1 MKYSTLFKTFGKVKA
16 GLLSLVA
23 FSFFALSVEAQNRI
37 YVSPQGGGD
46 GTSWTSTK
54 SLSDALTSAKPG
66 DEIWLMGYEQI
77 TDVAHLYVAP
87 KEGFKVPSG
96 VKVFGGFE
104 GTESRLD
111 QRKTLGKAYQ
121 MTYRSVISGD
131 IYGDDV
137 IDPIYVIFPQ
147 NTSRGDNA
155 SHVIVMDAFNNN
167 GNDGSKPTVIDGLT
181 IVGGHAAD
189 FGGGVYVK
197 GGDNSVPYSIER
209 CYFINNYALK
219 GGALYVA
226 PEVKALATVSTVN
239 QCVFYNNAA
248 GTVVGKENVGGGIY
262 MAGAGSIV
270 NSSIFNNENG
280 GVVLSDD
287 AYLVN
292 SVVARNTGAGVDMTD
307 VASKTN
313 VYNSVIWGNSFVS
326 EGFTPQFSYS
336 AYPESD
342 NTNNNVKLSKN
353 NRGDEDSPMFDA
365 PSLKTSFDSDYDWR
379 RTAYPLWSWKLV
391 EGSLLINRGNNDSY
405 KVYANGYNGVINTD
419 LGGQTREVET
429 IDINAYE
436 FQRVPAARIRYVKTT
451 GSDSNDGSSWD
462 TAYKSVQK
470 AIDDLAAQPGV
481 PGEVWVAA
489 GEYSPV
495 SRLTEDPDS
504 PASFRMYDGI
514 SVYGGF
520 AGTES
525 SKDERVK
532 GEFIGGV
539 LVESKNPWQY
549 AYETVFEGT
558 AYSGENVW
566 NDADHKWT
574 LSSGSV
580 HVVWFAPLPGEEDF
594 KNITVLD
601 GVTIQGGMSNAVE
614 SVGFENT
621 KGAGVYMKGRNVY
634 LNNSIVKDNVSL
646 SDGGGIYLDGGRVQ
660 GCLVYNNS
668 SETRGGAIYMDNS
681 GLVLRSMLTN
691 NAALEGGAIYMDN
704 NSLQEDG
711 QNHPEYQI
719 LSTSV
724 VSNNTSV
731 HNGAVY
737 CNRGGIILQTT
748 ITNNNTPTATDN
760 ADGDAA
766 QTGGLYINE
775 YAKVINSVLWNN
787 EIKERKVQLYAKNPT
802 ADNVCFYYCAVANM
816 NNIIWNNT
824 LQSGLISLSEENI
837 TNSDNLLDPGF
848 ESGLPSSAGVDSS
861 VKKVDYFWKPI
872 QGSNLRARGM
882 ELGRLPEEVL
892 VAPELD
898 IQGSLFAQKP
908 SVGAYSVEKY
918 PIKTETKD
926 GHIRIYVDT
935 ECTIA
940 DHGGDTWETAYR
952 SLNEAI
958 EYMAALTADD
968 VVGINQLEIYVLEG
982 DIWPRYAAVNLD
994 PKSATIEVPAM
1005 ASGKTLIIK
1014 GGYSRELKDGTCAP
1028 LSYRSQINGNHEGN
1042 DIKDG
1047 LYHCITVEKDAKVE
1061 FDGFHIINGYA
1072 SGSANLKYGAGMLV
1086 RDGANVTIKN
1096 SVFENNT
1103 AYEGAAVDAR
1113 NATLTMINCVV
1124 NNNTNTDS
1132 IKQVINCPSP
1142 NLTLNH
1148 VSVVNNIGAAPS
1160 NATADN
1166 NSFAVGNSD
1175 GNSYEF
1181 AVGTA
1186 NFINPTK
1193 ERGATLGYDTYLGG
1207 YSSFMPTNQC
1217 DVVNNAKFASLL
1229 DKDITGGARSR
1240 GGKADLGAYEA
1251 ELPVDGT
1258 VIYVRKGGTGDQSG
1272 SSWNNACAT
1281 IGAALAKAKAGQ
1293 EIWVS
1298 AGVYVENID
1307 MFEGVN
1313 VLGGFA
1319 STGNPMNKIDDVNR
1333 DISHKIEKFKTTIQ
1347 GSEEHKFKPA
1357 QTNVDE
1363 LNKKNKRVLTQPKDF
1378 ETETLWEGFI
1388 ITGGQTGLAEY
1399 GAGVKLMRKGHL
1411 KNCRVEGNKFYECGT
1426 VVYEERPLGWETK
1439 RTLCTHNE
1447 SNHTGGGGVF
1457 CAGGIVEN
1465 CQIIKNILDGYS
1477 FYYEYD
1483 ASGIFGAK
1491 VKRFITTSRSIY
1503 GKGAGLSISGGDII
1517 NCVIAQ
1523 NVAGYDPVLYNDPT
1537 NYLTNILG
1545 SAAFVQSQSNFYS
1558 STIVENTGGWASQ
1571 NGPII
1576 PGVWDESLASGDGSY
1591 FYNCIIVG
1599 NYGYGNTKEN
1609 FMQIGKGLNQVPKNL
1624 KYSYFS
1630 LVKFSDGSQTPAND
1644 ALAADRKNVY
1654 SDFGSGY
1661 VPGNIEQYKNKYESL
1676 NLLTT
1681 DFELNI
1687 QNGTHDCLNTGGE
1700 EYLTVGNINI
1710 TRDANG
1716 YNRIQDCAVDMGAYE
1731 SANETNLAYETNK
1744 NVNDEILGYTYYV
1757 TQNGAGLRNG
1767 SSLANAACA
1776 MKLQQILTHAGQ
1788 TLKDHPDKKVV
1799 VKIAGYKNGS
1809 FKYRANTLSNEKD
1822 QQSYTFVVPY
1832 GVTVMGGYDES
1843 FSDAT
1848 RKPYQYQ
1855 TVLSALAEGDGQDI
1869 NGYHVITFGEPGSAS
1884 GKQTVIDGLYLIEGK
1899 ATSMAGAGNP
1909 NTRGGGAVVPA
1920 WAHVRNCV
1928 IAQCEA
1934 IQGGALY
1941 LMPGATVSGTLI
1953 IENAANEGAGVYADA
1968 DGAGKSLR
1976 AHMISNTI
1984 TDNMASE
1991 VGGGIYLED
2000 GAVLTTNSVI
2010 WGNEAPSDKNVSGV
2024 VNSTFV
2030 DDKFVSVVGEGA
2042 IAEFYPFNHCYVET
2056 FEMPSNY
2063 ENTSMESDETLYFT
2077 ADRTLKAY
2085 SELVK
2090 HGTVNYGKLIEV
2102 FNVAEKDMQGITRMQ
2117 TNIDRVDV
2125 GAYAFEGGI
2134 IPMPKIRE
2142 DIVERIFVSQG
2153 SNVSVSGNMD
2163 EYIGRSFYTSVSWL
2177 DDAIDY
2183 IKRVRN
2189 IEEEG
2194 KKVYKDVE
2202 FEIYLAGGTYKPSN
2216 RRTDAATTP
2225 IDQRQNSYV
2234 IPAGV
2239 TIYGGFK
2246 GDERYGYGITG
2257 LEGTS
2262 VGQLDDVSI
2271 DSIRVEMIGKRKYS
2285 DLNGN
2290 GVYEPWEFE
2299 NQSILSG
2306 DINVSPT
2313 VKNAYHVVYSSI
2325 EDGGSIEDGTTNTDV
2340 ILDGVTIK
2348 DGETI
2353 NELSIDSDEL
2363 GRGGAI
2369 YTNGVNYVLR
2379 GCRIMN
2385 CKAVRG
2391 GAIYSRDADVTIMGS
2406 VIAGNGTVE
2415 GELNLNGQDVRGGAV
2430 YISAYN
2436 ESATLKAVNTLWANN
2451 ETTGKGGAIA
2461 TSSDLG
2467 FTGIATVS
2475 LMNNTFVRNKASE
2488 NSAIHATAGDVTN
2501 SVMWG
2506 GEGTGV
2512 ASTGLTFA
2520 NSASDGDISGNGCI
2534 KLNAQNMAI
2543 DGPRFAQPSETAGVA
2558 GNNIASKWNP
2568 ASVSVLTDAG
2578 DGQLAYESEDVKAA
2592 TGAYRSW
2599 FEENKLDDSF
2609 YFGVGLVAYNRYMG
2623 PKPLPDEEAQ
2633 PKVIDMGVYEYQ
2645 YQTRFAEMDRIY
2657 VDTKEN
2663 GNGSGDSWANATS
2676 DLRGAIVALSN
2687 PTGGG
2692 ADKYI
2697 YIKGGDYPQ
2706 SKLYTGDIAYRAV
2719 MAGDNSYLNSLTI
2732 KGSYTENEQ
2741 QDFSKPTRILPS
2753 TVGNGVNTL
2762 MYVKTNG
2769 KALTIEGLEF
2779 SGSKVAGLQID
2790 NTGDVTLKNVAFRNN
2805 TVDGAVL
2812 SGKVLVANALFAD
2825 GGTGIKAAGSDVTV
2839 VNATFA
2845 NNETAGINGTV
2856 NLYNSVA
2863 WNSGNEIIDNSAEGN
2878 INLHSVANDDVLN
2891 GPNFVDPEKGN
2902 YMIRPSIK
2910 LLDLANNTRYTTL
2923 VGEEFDGEKD
2933 LANNNRLTGDRLD
2946 IGAYEYN
2953 AQLQPVV
2960 YVKANVVNSDGSG
2973 SSWENPISDLQSA
2986 IDLASIYANKNSQ
2999 KTAYVFVHKNVKTQ
3013 DIRLT
3018 MPRVKVY
3025 GGMNDE
3031 VGADAQSILNARAS
3045 VLSDNMSTING
3056 LTLAGESSVID
3067 GFAVAGTVNVNGGML
3082 STSVVNSDATVG
3094 ADAVVYNSY
3103 VGGTLSGAG
3112 KAVNVTSPNA
3122 MTVATM
3128 INVVENAQPNGY
3140 VDKEIWKYQ
3149 LKENNAID
3157 NGKDITEY
3165 ITMAGYSKD
3174 FSKDLSGAKRLR
3186 GTVDAGCFE
3195 TWNITSNETLVA
3207 GNIPTE
3213 NHVVYVRKGVELDI
3227 KEGLY
3232 PEGKNFNV
3240 GFLLLEHGA
3249 GLRGNGNYINLTN
3262 FAVERNLNSENNY
3275 WDMFYMP
3282 FVIEKVEGN
3291 ENVQAFTY
3299 DGEKRAA
3306 YDYKFS
3312 STDGAWKEAADI
3324 VGNVGM
3330 MIKSSVNAK
3339 VRMYGRD
3346 YKEIAGQVANI
3357 LLEQHNNMEPW
3368 SGTGSAPAK
3377 FTHQENMGWNMFGS
3391 PFLCAMNYDDMEYGR
3406 VIYKKNG
3413 DTYATVNTT
3422 ADGVTGSI
3430 EAGSAVFTQTATL
3443 QINESLN
3450 INQRTEAIAADQNNA
3465 GLVIAVGK
3473 SGDAASDAMAMV
3485 AVPTEDASSNFNM
3498 AADGVKMM
3506 SVSESAAQ
3514 IYIERA
3520 GKRYS
3525 LLSAVDIEGTV
3536 EVGLN
3541 TKEAGMFTISVPEEC
3556 NTDDYETVVL
3566 TDKANGN
3573 VVDLLDASYE
3583 FTTDEAG
3590 DISGRFTIQ
3599 FNRNGSNDGSN
3610 LNVYSD
3616 SYGAVIVE
3624 GLADGMNIRL
3634 YDSAGKMVAARKAFS
3649 PVERFT
3655 ECESGVYL
3663 VQVLVNDGEPKVFK
3677 VHVKK

>member
-131 IYGDDV
+131 IKGDDE
-137 IDPIYVIFPQ
+137 IDPINVIFPQ
-147 NTSRGDNA
+147 NTKRGDNA

-326 EGFTPQFSYS
+326 TATSPNFMFSAFAEEIKGNITLAEEGEGNIT
-336 AYPESD
+336 
-342 NTNNNVKLSKN
+342 LSKN
-353 NRGDEDSPMFDA
+353 NRGDTNSPMFDA

-391 EGSLLINRGNNDSY
+391 EGSLLINRGNNDNY

-436 FQRVPAARIRYVKTT
+436 FQRVPAGRIRYVKTT

-462 TAYKSVQK
+462 KAYKSVQK

-525 SKDERVK
+525 SKDERAK
-532 GEFIGGV
+532 G
-539 LVESKNPWQY
+539 SMPWQY
-549 AYETVFEGT
+549 TNATVFEAT
-558 AYSGENVW
+558 AYNGENVW

-601 GVTIQGGMSNAVE
+601 GVTVRGGMSNAVE
-614 SVGFENT
+614 SVDFENT

-704 NSLQEDG
+704 NSRQEDG
-711 QNHPEYQI
+711 QYHPEYLI

-737 CNRGGIILQTT
+737 CNKGGIILQTT

-824 LQSGLISLSEENI
+824 LQSGLISLSES
-837 TNSDNLLDPGF
+837 NSANEGLIGPGF
-848 ESGLPSSAGVDSS
+848 EFNEILAKVGVQSS
-861 VKKVDYFWKPI
+861 VEVISYFWQPV

-882 ELGRLPEEVL
+882 ELGRLPMEVL

-908 SVGAYSVEKY
+908 SVGAYNVAHTNIEAEEGIKY
-918 PIKTETKD
+918 L
-926 GHIRIYVDT
+926 RVYVDV
-935 ECTIA
+935 ECTEPE
-940 DHGGDTWETAYR
+940 HNGKSWNTAYR

-958 EYMAALTADD
+958 EYMAGLSKEVVDD
-968 VVGINQLEIYVLEG
+968 RELQIYVMEG

-994 PKSATIEVPAM
+994 PKSATIVVPAM
-1005 ASGKTLIIK
+1005 ASGQKLTIK

-1028 LSYRSQINGNHEGN
+1028 LTYRSQINGNHEGRN
-1042 DIKDG
+1042 LEDG
-1047 LYHCITVEKDAKVE
+1047 LYHCITVENGANVE

-1072 SGSANLKYGAGMLV
+1072 AGTANLKYGAGMLV
-1086 RDGANVTIKN
+1086 REGSDVTNVTVKN
-1096 SVFENNT
+1096 SIFENNT
-1103 AYEGAAVDAR
+1103 AVEGAAIDAR
-1113 NATLTMINCVV
+1113 DATLTMINCVV
-1124 NNNTNTDS
+1124 NNNTNTTATAD
-1132 IKQVINCPSP
+1132 VINCP
-1142 NLTLNH
+1142 NLTLKH
-1148 VSVVNNIGAAPS
+1148 VSVINNEGKAPEAAGS
-1160 NATADN
+1160 N
-1166 NSFAVGNSD
+1166 NSFAMGNTS
-1175 GNSYEF
+1175 GNTVDNIYTVDRE
-1181 AVGTA
+1181 
-1186 NFINPTK
+1186 NFVNPTK
-1193 ERGATLGYDTYLGG
+1193 NVGAKLGFDTYLGG
-1207 YSSFMPTNQC
+1207 YSSFLPTNQAPI
-1217 DVVNNAKFASLL
+1217 VNKGTSIPGITE
-1229 DKDITGGARSR
+1229 DIAGSNRVLGGAP
-1240 GGKADLGAYEA
+1240 DLGAYEA
-1251 ELPVDGT
+1251 NLPVEGD
-1258 VIYVRKGGTGDQSG
+1258 VIYVRQGGTGDG
-1272 SSWNNACAT
+1272 SSWDKATGSIQTAISNAKKEVWV
-1281 IGAALAKAKAGQ
+1281 AAGT
-1293 EIWVS
+1293 
-1298 AGVYVENID
+1298 YNENITLKED
-1307 MFEGVN
+1307 VD

-1319 STGNPMNKIDDVNR
+1319 KTGNPDNKLDGTNR
-1333 DISHKIEKFKTTIQ
+1333 DISNSNPDFMTIIDGGQ
-1347 GSEEHKFKPA
+1347 RNGRVVT
-1357 QTNVDE
+1357 Q
-1363 LNKKNKRVLTQPKDF
+1363 NKDFGVLT
-1378 ETETLWEGFI
+1378 TVEGFI
-1388 ITGGQTGLAEY
+1388 IQNGSTSSRDG
-1399 GAGVKLMRKGHL
+1399 GAGVLIKNNGKI
-1411 KNCRVEGNKFYECGT
+1411 KNCLIRNN
-1426 VVYEERPLGWETK
+1426 VYNMTSSDGQNL
-1439 RTLCTHNE
+1439 
-1447 SNHTGGGGVF
+1447 GGGGIRIEGSGIIESSIIRNNIVTANGHDYV
-1457 CAGGIVEN
+1457 CGGGAYLKTNGTLAPKLINCIVVEN
-1465 CQIIKNILDGYS
+1465 EC
-1477 FYYEYD
+1477 
-1483 ASGIFGAK
+1483 
-1491 VKRFITTSRSIY
+1491 
-1503 GKGAGLSISGGDII
+1503 I
-1517 NCVIAQ
+1517 NK
-1523 NVAGYDPVLYNDPT
+1523 
-1537 NYLTNILG
+1537 
-1545 SAAFVQSQSNFYS
+1545 
-1558 STIVENTGGWASQ
+1558 ENTGLGGRSSYILGAAAYLTG
-1571 NGPII
+1571 NGTII
-1576 PGVWDESLASGDGSY
+1576 YNCTFAYNKADAVGKGGLWNSESPAAGGVWDTSYDYKNPNNTGSS
-1591 FYNCIIVG
+1591 FYNCIFWG
-1599 NYGYGNTKEN
+1599 NYGIGSSTESTYQVGAPGFSRGEGFNPKVYNCYISATSKEQVTSGSTNLWENTEQCYALGEYGSDKNGTNFKNTCYNNAPFDNTTFELKN
-1609 FMQIGKGLNQVPKNL
+1609 SGTGLNCINKGN
-1624 KYSYFS
+1624 
-1630 LVKFSDGSQTPAND
+1630 ND
-1644 ALAADRKNVY
+1644 AIEENKIYIDAA
-1654 SDFGSGY
+1654 GA
-1661 VPGNIEQYKNKYESL
+1661 
-1676 NLLTT
+1676 T
-1681 DFELNI
+1681 
-1687 QNGTHDCLNTGGE
+1687 
-1700 EYLTVGNINI
+1700 
-1710 TRDANG
+1710 
-1716 YNRIQDCAVDMGAYE
+1716 RIQYCTVDKGAYE
-1731 SANETNLAYETNK
+1731 STDAITIQPDAK
-1744 NVNDEILGYTYYV
+1744 GVFYV
-1757 TQNGAGLRNG
+1757 TQTGSGTSNG
-1767 SSLANAACA
+1767 SSVENASCA
-1776 MKLQQILTHAGQ
+1776 MELQRVLNTAGE
-1788 TLKDHPDKKVV
+1788 LAKKQDSVT
-1799 VKIAGYKNGS
+1799 VKIAGYEGGN
-1809 FKYRANTLSNEKD
+1809 FVYHANTLSD
-1822 QQSYTFVVPY
+1822 SDDPQSYTFVVPY
-1832 GVTVMGGYDES
+1832 GVTVMGGYDDES
-1843 FSDAT
+1843 ADWSDSN
-1848 RKPYQYQ
+1848 RNPYTYK
-1855 TVLSALAEGDGQDI
+1855 TILSAVAQESGQDI
-1869 NGYHVITFGEPGSAS
+1869 NGYHVITFGDKPEGWSGSDM
-1884 GKQTVIDGLYLIEGK
+1884 TTIIDGLYLIEGK
-1899 ATSMAGAGNP
+1899 ATSMAGEGNP
-1909 NTRGGGAVVPA
+1909 NTRGGGATVPA

-1953 IENAANEGAGVYADA
+1953 MENTANEGAGVYAE
-1968 DGAGKSLR
+1968 AGGTESGEQPLR

-1984 TDNMASE
+1984 TDNTASE
-1991 VGGGIYLED
+1991 EGGGIYLED

-2142 DIVERIFVSQG
+2142 NIVERIFVSQG

-2216 RRTDAATTP
+2216 RRTDAATTT

-2246 GDERYGYGITG
+2246 GDELYGYGITE

-2467 FTGIATVS
+2467 FTGTAKVS

-2488 NSAIHATAGDVTN
+2488 NSAIHATAGDVKN

-2578 DGQLAYESEDVKAA
+2578 DGQLAYESEDVKVA

-2609 YFGVGLVAYNRYMG
+2609 YFGVGPVPYNRYMG

-2645 YQTRFAEMDRIY
+2645 YNVDFDKMDEIY
-2657 VDTKEN
+2657 VDVTEH
-2663 GNGSGDSWANATS
+2663 GNGSGDSFANATS

-2878 INLHSVANDDVLN
+2878 INLHSVVNDDVLN

-2910 LLDLANNTRYTTL
+2910 LLDAARNEKYIEH
-2923 VGEEFDGEKD
+2923 VGNLDGEKD

-3031 VGADAQSILNARAS
+3031 VGADAQSILNARTS

-3056 LTLAGESSVID
+3056 LTLSGESSVID

-3122 MTVATM
+3122 MTVATK
-3128 INVVENAQPNGY
+3128 INVIEDAQPNGY

-3227 KEGLY
+3227 DKGLY

-3249 GLRGNGNYINLTN
+3249 GLRGNGNYIKLTN

-3291 ENVQAFTY
+3291 KNVQAFTY
-3299 DGEKRAA
+3299 DGETRAA

-3330 MIKSSVNAK
+3330 MIKSSANAK

-3391 PFLCAMNYDDMEYGR
+3391 PFLCAMNYNDMEYGR

-3473 SGDAASDAMAMV
+3473 SGDDVSDAMAMV

-3506 SVSESAAQ
+3506 SVGESAAQ

>member
-131 IYGDDV
+131 IDRNDE
-137 IDPIYVIFPQ
+137 IDPINVIFPE
-147 NTSRGDNA
+147 NGLRADNA

-181 IVGGHAAD
+181 VVGGHAAD

-209 CYFINNYALK
+209 CYFINNYAPK

-239 QCVFYNNAA
+239 QCVFYNNVA
-248 GTVVGKENVGGGIY
+248 GTVVGKENEGGGIY

-292 SVVARNTGAGVDMTD
+292 SVVARNTGAGVDMIKE
-307 VASKTN
+307 ASKTN

-353 NRGDEDSPMFDA
+353 NRGDDNSPMFDA

-391 EGSLLINRGNNDSY
+391 EGSLLINGGNNDSY

-489 GEYSPV
+489 GTYSPV

-525 SKDERVK
+525 SKDERAK
-532 GEFIGGV
+532 G
-539 LVESKNPWQY
+539 SMPWQY
-549 AYETVFEGT
+549 TNATVFEAT

-594 KNITVLD
+594 TNITVLD
-601 GVTIQGGMSNAVE
+601 GVTVRGGMSNAVE

-760 ADGDAA
+760 ASGDAS

-787 EIKERKVQLYAKNPT
+787 QIKGRKAQLYAKNPT
-802 ADNVCFYYCAVANM
+802 AANVSFYYCAVANM

-848 ESGLPSSAGVDSS
+848 ESKGLPSSVGVDSS
-861 VKKVDYFWKPI
+861 VKNVDYFWMPI

-958 EYMAALTADD
+958 EYMAALTADE
-968 VVGINQLEIYVLEG
+968 VGSNQLEIYVLEG

-1005 ASGKTLIIK
+1005 TSGQKLTIK

-1028 LSYRSQINGNHEGN
+1028 LTYRSQINGNHEGKN
-1042 DIKDG
+1042 LEDG
-1047 LYHCITVEKDAKVE
+1047 LYHCITVEKGAIVE

-1124 NNNTNTDS
+1124 NNNTNTTDA
-1132 IKQVINCPSP
+1132 VVVNCPT
-1142 NLTLNH
+1142 LTLKH
-1148 VSVVNNIGAAPS
+1148 VSVINNEGKAPE
-1160 NATADN
+1160 AVKYN
-1166 NSFAVGNSD
+1166 NSFAVGNSISSSD
-1175 GNSYEF
+1175 THSF
-1181 AVGTA
+1181 TVDLT
-1186 NFINPTK
+1186 NFVNPTK
-1193 ERGATLGYDTYLGG
+1193 GKGAKLGFDTYLGG
-1207 YSSFMPTNQC
+1207 YSSFLPTNQAPI
-1217 DVVNNAKFASLL
+1217 VNKGTEI
-1229 DKDITGGARSR
+1229 DGIGQDIAGSNRVLGGAP
-1240 GGKADLGAYEA
+1240 DLGAYEA
-1251 ELPVDGT
+1251 KLPVAGE
-1258 VIYVRKGGTGDQSG
+1258 VIYVRQGATGNGTSWDDATG
-1272 SSWNNACAT
+1272 SIQGAINKAT
-1281 IGAALAKAKAGQ
+1281 KEVWVAAGTYNERITLKND
-1293 EIWVS
+1293 V
-1298 AGVYVENID
+1298 D
-1307 MFEGVN
+1307 

-1319 STGNPMNKIDDVNR
+1319 KTGNPDNKLDGTNR
-1333 DISHKIEKFKTTIQ
+1333 DISNSNPDFMTIIDGQNGGRVVTQSGNFSALTT
-1347 GSEEHKFKPA
+1347 
-1357 QTNVDE
+1357 V
-1363 LNKKNKRVLTQPKDF
+1363 
-1378 ETETLWEGFI
+1378 EGFI
-1388 ITGGQTGLAEY
+1388 IQNGSMSGSDANNN
-1399 GAGVKLMRKGHL
+1399 GAGVKLMGNGKL
-1411 KNCRVEGNKFYECGT
+1411 KNCLVQNN
-1426 VVYEERPLGWETK
+1426 
-1439 RTLCTHNE
+1439 THTNTYN
-1447 SNHTGGGGVF
+1447 SWRDDPKYIGGGGISMS
-1457 CAGGIVEN
+1457 AGAIVDG
-1465 CQIIKNILDGYS
+1465 CIIKGNKENKENNDRY
-1477 FYYEYD
+1477 
-1483 ASGIFGAK
+1483 
-1491 VKRFITTSRSIY
+1491 TC
-1503 GKGAGLSISGGDII
+1503 GAGIHMNGGTLINSI
-1517 NCVIAQ
+1517 VID
-1523 NVAGYDPVLYNDPT
+1523 NVATSSSGSGWLDWGS
-1537 NYLTNILG
+1537 NILG
-1545 SAAFVQSQSNFYS
+1545 AAVFVQNESTFYNC
-1558 STIVENTGGWASQ
+1558 TFAYNYGNT
-1571 NGPII
+1571 NGKSAVVG
-1576 PGVWDESLASGDGSY
+1576 GVWDDSKNSK
-1591 FYNCIIVG
+1591 FYNCIFWG
-1599 NYGYGNTKEN
+1599 NAGN
-1609 FMQIGKGLNQVPKNL
+1609 G
-1624 KYSYFS
+1624 
-1630 LVKFSDGSQTPAND
+1630 
-1644 ALAADRKNVY
+1644 
-1654 SDFGSGY
+1654 
-1661 VPGNIEQYKNKYESL
+1661 
-1676 NLLTT
+1676 
-1681 DFELNI
+1681 
-1687 QNGTHDCLNTGGE
+1687 TGGE
-1700 EYLTVGNINI
+1700 NTIQVGGPGYSDGGTEAAANKNLINCYASIAESSQTTAELWGNPDATFQMNIGSSDYSQMISKAKANQPF
-1710 TRDANG
+1710 DANYKLIKNETG
-1716 YNRIQDCAVDMGAYE
+1716 LHCINKGENLYVEQNNIDLDAAGQRRIQYCTVDKGAYE
-1731 SANETNLAYETNK
+1731 STDAITIQP
-1744 NVNDEILGYTYYV
+1744 DGSGIFYV
-1757 TQNGAGLRNG
+1757 TQNGKGTSDG
-1767 SSLANAACA
+1767 SSKDNASCAMELQRVFNAAGA
-1776 MKLQQILTHAGQ
+1776 RVASGQ
-1788 TLKDHPDKKVV
+1788 TAI
-1799 VKIAGYKNGS
+1799 VKIAGYEGGS
-1809 FKYRANTLSNEKD
+1809 FKYRANTLSDEND
-1822 QQSYTFVVPY
+1822 PQSYTFVVPY

-1984 TDNMASE
+1984 TDNKASE

-2024 VNSTFV
+2024 VNSTFE

-2042 IAEFYPFNHCYVET
+2042 IAQFYPFNHCYVET
-2056 FEMPSNY
+2056 YEMPSNY
-2063 ENTSMESDETLYFT
+2063 ENTSMESDENLYFT

-2102 FNVAEKDMQGITRMQ
+2102 FNVADKDMQGITRMQ

-2134 IPMPKIRE
+2134 IPLPRSE
-2142 DIVERIFVSQG
+2142 SDIVKRIFVSQG

-2163 EYIGRSFYTSVSWL
+2163 DYIGRSFYTSVSWL

-2183 IKRVRN
+2183 INNVR
-2189 IEEEG
+2189 ETQA
-2194 KKVYKDVE
+2194 YKDVK
-2202 FEIYLAGGTYKPSN
+2202 FEVYLAGGTYKPSN
-2216 RRTDAATTP
+2216 RRTDAATTI

-2239 TIYGGFK
+2239 TIYGGFSGEEK
-2246 GDERYGYGITG
+2246 YGYGISSITVEG
-2257 LEGTS
+2257 QEDPIPLVPIEDINLNTFLEERT
-2262 VGQLDDVSI
+2262 
-2271 DSIRVEMIGKRKYS
+2271 YS

-2313 VKNAYHVVYSSI
+2313 VKNAYHVIYSSI
-2325 EDGGSIEDGTTNTDV
+2325 EDGITNTDV

-2353 NELSIDSDEL
+2353 NELSNAIDSDEL

-2385 CKAVRG
+2385 CKAIRG

-2467 FTGIATVS
+2467 FTGTATVS

-2520 NSASDGDISGNGCI
+2520 NSASDGDISGNECI

-2623 PKPLPDEEAQ
+2623 PKPLPDEIAQ

-2676 DLRGAIVALSN
+2676 DLRGAIIALSN

-2706 SKLYTGDIAYRAV
+2706 SKLYAGDIAYRAV

-2732 KGSYTENEQ
+2732 EGSYTENGQ

-2753 TVGNGVNTL
+2753 TVGSSVNTL
-2762 MYVKTNG
+2762 MYVKTSG
-2769 KALTIEGLEF
+2769 KKLTVKGIEF
-2779 SGSKVAGLQID
+2779 SGSKVSGLQID

-2891 GPNFVDPEKGN
+2891 GPNFVDPENGN

-2923 VGEEFDGEKD
+2923 VGALAGEKD

-2999 KTAYVFVHKNVKTQ
+2999 ETAYVFVHKNVKTQ

-3031 VGADAQSILNARAS
+3031 VGGDAQSILNARAS

-3082 STSVVNSDATVG
+3082 STSVVNSDATV
-3094 ADAVVYNSY
+3094 DAGTVYNSY
-3103 VGGTLSGAG
+3103 VGGALSGTG
-3112 KAVNVTSPNA
+3112 EAVNVTSPNA
-3122 MTVATM
+3122 MTVTTE

-3149 LKENNAID
+3149 LKEDNATID
-3157 NGKDITEY
+3157 NGNDIDTY
-3165 ITMAGYSKD
+3165 ITKAGH
-3174 FSKDLSGAKRLR
+3174 SKDLSGAQRLR

-3195 TWNITSNETLVA
+3195 TWNITSNETLAA
-3207 GNIPTE
+3207 GSIPTE

-3232 PEGKNFNV
+3232 PEGKIFNV

-3249 GLRGNGNYINLTN
+3249 GLRGNGNSISLTN

-3324 VGNVGM
+3324 EGGVGM
-3330 MIKSSVNAK
+3330 MIKSESVDAK
-3339 VRMYGRD
+3339 VRMYGSR
-3346 YKEIAGQVANI
+3346 YVERAGQVANI
-3357 LLEQHNNMEPW
+3357 LLEQHNNMEAW
-3368 SGTGSAPAK
+3368 SGNSSTSAK

-3391 PFLCAMNYDDMEYGR
+3391 PFLCAMNYNDMEYGR

-3413 DTYATVNTT
+3413 NTYATVNTT

-3443 QINESLN
+3443 QTAESLN

-3473 SGDAASDAMAMV
+3473 SGDDVSDAMAMV

-3506 SVSESAAQ
+3506 SVGESAAQ